1 MNKYKY
7 LKVLQGNYG
16 YYGWE
21 DISEAL
27 VANRSDVLEL
37 RQDLLAYQQNAPEYP
52 YRIVTRRELI
62 SQEDNQ

>member
-7 LKVLQGNYG
+7 LKVLQGNY

-27 VANRSDVLEL
+27 VANRSDVLAQ
-37 RQDLLAYQQNAPEYP
+37 RQDLLAYQQNAPAYT

-62 SQEDNQ
+62 SQEDRQ